1 MAPNANETEAKYDA
15 PASVALPG
23 LDDLPQ
29 VAGTSGPDEEQLEA
43 EYYDTGDLRLIRA
56 GITLRRRRGGHDAGW
71 HLKLPVGPDTRRE
84 IRLPLGR
91 AGGRVPRELAELVR
105 VHTRGEPLQPIARL
119 TTRRQRLILL
129 DESGASLAEVAEDDV
144 SARTLGGPTTESRW
158 HEVEVELTGGG
169 RRLLKAADE
178 LLRRDGLR
186 PAGRSAKLERALG
199 GRLPGPAG
207 EPELT
212 PSAPAGQVVLAYLQA
227 QIDRLT
233 SLDPMVRLDEPDSVH
248 QMRVA
253 TRRLRSTLRSFGM
266 IIDRSGTQRLGGELK
281 WLGDVLGEAR
291 DAEVLTER
299 LGTKLRR
306 MPAEQVIGPV
316 QARVQGHF
324 APARAAARDA
334 VLAALD
340 SRRYFSL
347 LDELDRLLAEPP
359 LTERA
364 AMPAADVL
372 PAAVRRGYR
381 QVGRR
386 MRRGRRTA
394 AGEPRD
400 VALHQARKAAKRAR
414 YAGEAVTPAIGKRA
428 ARFTRQMKK
437 LQSVLGEHQDT
448 VIARQVERELGMSAY
463 LAGENAFS
471 YGLLYERGACDAER
485 LQAQAQQ
492 AWKRASRSRYRRW
505 MG

>member
-1 MAPNANETEAKYDA
+1 MAQNANETEAKYDA

-71 HLKLPVGPDTRRE
+71 HLKLPSGPDTRRE

-91 AGGRVPRELAELVR
+91 AGGRVPGELAELVR
-105 VHTRGEPLQPIARL
+105 VHTRGERLQPIARV
-119 TTRRQRLILL
+119 TTRRQRLVLL

-144 SARTLGGPTTESRW
+144 SARSLGGPTTESRW
-158 HEVEVELTGGG
+158 HEVEVELTGGD

-178 LLRRDGLR
+178 QLRRDGLR

-199 GRLPGPAG
+199 DRLPGPAS
-207 EPELT
+207 EPPLT
-212 PSAPAGQVVLAYLQA
+212 ASAPAGRVVLAYLRA
-227 QIDRLT
+227 QTGKLT
-233 SLDPMVRLDEPDSVH
+233 SLDPMVRGNEPDSVH

-253 TRRLRSTLRSFGM
+253 TRRLRSTLRSFGT
-266 IIDRSGTQRLGGELK
+266 IVDRSGTQRLGGELK

-299 LGTKLRR
+299 MGANLRR

-324 APARAAARDA
+324 APARAAAHDA

-347 LDELDRLLAEPP
+347 LDELDRCWPSH
-359 LTERA
+359 R
-364 AMPAADVL
+364 
-372 PAAVRRGYR
+372 
-381 QVGRR
+381 
-386 MRRGRRTA
+386 
-394 AGEPRD
+394 
-400 VALHQARKAAKRAR
+400 
-414 YAGEAVTPAIGKRA
+414 
-428 ARFTRQMKK
+428 
-437 LQSVLGEHQDT
+437 
-448 VIARQVERELGMSAY
+448 
-463 LAGENAFS
+463 
-471 YGLLYERGACDAER
+471 
-485 LQAQAQQ
+485 
-492 AWKRASRSRYRRW
+492 
-505 MG
+505 